1 MGKRLFAVML
11 SVLLLGANTSFAAAQ
26 EETAQ
31 ASESSRASES
41 KSESSESSKTS
52 EAKGES
58 SEGSKTSEAK
68 SESSEGSKTSEA
80 KGESSESSKTSE
92 SKSESSEGSKT
103 SEAKG
108 ESSESSKTSESKN
121 ESSESGE
128 ASESKGDSSE
138 SSDASESKGDSPE
151 NGKASEDKGDS
162 SENGEADTENKD
174 AASESEADGKESEAD
189 GGNTEEDGEQTDS
202 KLPEGE
208 NDAES
213 GAEDPVQ
220 EEAEEKSFVN
230 KEGEEI
236 KPSSLVGTDY
246 ETIAENYDGEAN
258 VLKKYIPS
266 DEYGENIILD
276 SYVDEDG
283 NLVVLIS
290 QGAAVPEEDGKKTA
304 STRGDAPAV
313 DGSFSGWDEIPSSYE
328 YNWDN
333 SQNCWQWGEWKD
345 GVCYK
350 TEEGTYDSN
359 VRHEMKLYSDGENV
373 YLKIKYATIYS
384 GTQSNG
390 DDYNF
395 YIDGKQVKY
404 HITWDNAQSIT
415 GATPGPGTYQVDVR
429 NGDYDISGTVVDG
442 AVAYYHVTEDQKN
455 NELELKIPLAAFQM
469 QNGEI
474 DLDNYSM
481 IQFFTPNLMYRRIGV
496 AGSPTGAVP
505 FAAGAFLLVP
515 AGYVWL
521 KKREE
526 TGVAHA

>member
-1 MGKRLFAVML
+1 MMRRKRIGKRLLAVML
-11 SVLLLGANTSFAAAQ
+11 SLLLLGANTSFAAAQ

-31 ASESSRASES
+31 ASES
-41 KSESSESSKTS
+41 KSDSSESSKTS
-52 EAKGES
+52 GAKSEASENGKTSEAKSEA
-58 SEGSKTSEAK
+58 SEGSKASEAKSGASENGKTSEAK
-68 SESSEGSKTSEA
+68 SESSESGNV
-80 KGESSESSKTSE
+80 SE
-92 SKSESSEGSKT
+92 SK
-103 SEAKG
+103 
-108 ESSESSKTSESKN
+108 
-121 ESSESGE
+121 GE
-128 ASESKGDSSE
+128 ASENG
-138 SSDASESKGDSPE
+138 DASESKGEASE
-151 NGKASEDKGDS
+151 NGDASESRGEA
-162 SENGEADTENKD
+162 SENGETSKDKGESSENSKTGTENKD
-174 AASESEADGKESEAD
+174 AASEGKTDGKESEA
-189 GGNTEEDGEQTDS
+189 GGEDAGENGEQTEG
-202 KLPEGE
+202 KLPEDE
-208 NDAES
+208 NDIES
-213 GAEDPVQ
+213 GSEEPEQ

-230 KEGEEI
+230 KAGEEM
-236 KPSSLVGTDY
+236 KPSSLVGMDY
-246 ETIAENYDGEAN
+246 KTIAENYDGEAN

-276 SYVDEDG
+276 SYVDENG
-283 NLVVLIS
+283 NLVMLIS
-290 QGAAVPEEDGKKTA
+290 QGAEVKEEDSKKTA
-304 STRGDAPAV
+304 STRGNAPAV

-333 SQNCWQWGEWKD
+333 SQSCWQWGEWKD

-404 HITWDNAQSIT
+404 RIAWDNAQSIT

-442 AVAYYHVTEDQKN
+442 AAAYYHVTEDQKN
-455 NELELKIPLAAFQM
+455 NELELKIPLSAFQM

-481 IQFFTPNLMYRRIGV
+481 IQFYTPNLMYRTISV
-496 AGSPTGAVP
+496 AGSPTGAIP

-526 TGVAHA
+526 IGAAHA

>member
-1 MGKRLFAVML
+1 MGKRLLAVML

-31 ASESSRASES
+31 ASES
-41 KSESSESSKTS
+41 KSDSSESSKTS
-52 EAKGES
+52 EAKSEASES
-58 SEGSKTSEAK
+58 SKTSGAK
-68 SESSEGSKTSEA
+68 SEA
-80 KGESSESSKTSE
+80 SESSKTSE
-92 SKSESSEGSKT
+92 SKSDSSGNGKT
-103 SEAKG
+103 SETK
-108 ESSESSKTSESKN
+108 SDSP
-121 ESSESGE
+121 ESGDASEGKSE
-128 ASESKGDSSE
+128 ASES
-138 SSDASESKGDSPE
+138 
-151 NGKASEDKGDS
+151 GKTSEDKGDS
-162 SENGEADTENKD
+162 SENGEAGTENKD
-174 AASESEADGKESEAD
+174 AASESEADGKESETD
-189 GGNTEEDGEQTDS
+189 GEDAGENGEQTEG
-202 KLPEGE
+202 KLPEDE

-213 GAEDPVQ
+213 GAEEPAQ
-220 EEAEEKSFVN
+220 EVEEKSFVN
-230 KEGEEI
+230 KAGEEI

-455 NELELKIPLAAFQM
+455 NELELKIPLSAFQM

-474 DLDNYSM
+474 DLDNYSV

-496 AGSPTGAVP
+496 AGSPTGAIP

-526 TGVAHA
+526 MGAAHA

>member
-1 MGKRLFAVML
+1 MMRRKRIGKRLLAVML
-11 SVLLLGANTSFAAAQ
+11 SVLLLGANTSFVAAQ

-31 ASESSRASES
+31 ASESKSEASESGKASES
-41 KSESSESSKTS
+41 KSG
-52 EAKGES
+52 A
-58 SEGSKTSEAK
+58 
-68 SESSEGSKTSEA
+68 
-80 KGESSESSKTSE
+80 SESSKTSE
-92 SKSESSEGSKT
+92 SKSGASESSKASEAKSGASENGKT
-103 SEAKG
+103 SEAKS
-108 ESSESSKTSESKN
+108 EASESGNVSESK
-121 ESSESGE
+121 GE
-128 ASESKGDSSE
+128 ASENG
-138 SSDASESKGDSPE
+138 DASESKGEASE
-151 NGKASEDKGDS
+151 NGAASESRGEASESGKTSEDKGDS
-162 SENGEADTENKD
+162 SENGEAGTENKD
-174 AASESEADGKESEAD
+174 AASESEADGKESETD
-189 GGNTEEDGEQTDS
+189 GEDAGENGEQTEG

-208 NDAES
+208 NDIES
-213 GAEDPVQ
+213 GAEEPAQ

-230 KEGEEI
+230 KAGEEI

-404 HITWDNAQSIT
+404 RIAWDNAQSIT

-442 AVAYYHVTEDQKN
+442 ATAYYHVTEDQKN
-455 NELELKIPLAAFQM
+455 NELELKIPLSAFQM

-481 IQFFTPNLMYRRIGV
+481 IQFYTPNLMYRTISV
-496 AGSPTGAVP
+496 AGSPTGAIP
-505 FAAGAFLLVP
+505 FAAGVFLLVP

-526 TGVAHA
+526 IGAAHA

>member
-1 MGKRLFAVML
+1 MGKRLLAVML

-31 ASESSRASES
+31 ASES
-41 KSESSESSKTS
+41 KSDSSESSKTS
-52 EAKGES
+52 ETKSEASES
-58 SEGSKTSEAK
+58 SKTSGAK
-68 SESSEGSKTSEA
+68 SEASESSKTSGAKSEA
-80 KGESSESSKTSE
+80 SENGKTSETKSEASESSKTSE
-92 SKSESSEGSKT
+92 SKSDSSENG
-103 SEAKG
+103 
-108 ESSESSKTSESKN
+108 KTSESKSD
-121 ESSESGE
+121 SSESGDASEGKSE
-128 ASESKGDSSE
+128 ASES
-138 SSDASESKGDSPE
+138 
-151 NGKASEDKGDS
+151 GKTSEDKGDS
-162 SENGEADTENKD
+162 SENGEAGMENKD
-174 AASESEADGKESEAD
+174 AASESEADGKESETD
-189 GGNTEEDGEQTDS
+189 GEDAGENGEQTEG
-202 KLPEGE
+202 KLPEDE

-213 GAEDPVQ
+213 GAEEPAQ
-220 EEAEEKSFVN
+220 EAEEKSFVN
-230 KEGEEI
+230 KTGEEI

-455 NELELKIPLAAFQM
+455 NELELKIPLSAFQM

-474 DLDNYSM
+474 DLDNYSV

-496 AGSPTGAVP
+496 AGSPTGAIP

-526 TGVAHA
+526 MGAAHA